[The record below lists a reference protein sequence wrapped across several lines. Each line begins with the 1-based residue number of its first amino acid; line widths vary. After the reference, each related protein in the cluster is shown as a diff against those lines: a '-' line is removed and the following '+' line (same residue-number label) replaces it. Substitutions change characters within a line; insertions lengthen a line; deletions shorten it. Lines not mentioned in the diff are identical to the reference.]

1 MERRDEAEEA
11 ERHLSAGVVEFPG
24 IVETDSA
31 SIKNPGNTGEWQAAS
46 SIGFASAQ
54 MPPRVRREQGL
65 KILAREE
72 NYIAARHKLPNSQ
85 TEWLWDCL
93 TPQAALAGISVS
105 AGALVSSR
113 GNPSP
118 FDSGPGGDFVCGFRA
133 LSADR
138 QKNGSTHLGATAVV
152 WSHLYTAA
160 CAANQASTPASVK
173 ATLLGR
179 RSETGRH

>member
-1 MERRDEAEEA
+1 
-11 ERHLSAGVVEFPG
+11 VEFPG

-54 MPPRVRREQGL
+54 MPPRARRGQGL

-93 TPQAALAGISVS
+93 TLQVAPAEISVS
-105 AGALVSSR
+105 AGAVVSSR
-113 GNPSP
+113 RGPSP
-118 FDSGPGGDFVCGFRA
+118 STLVEVRTSSAGPDPSTL
-133 LSADR
+133 LSAGRR
-138 QKNGSTHLGATAVV
+138 QDGSTRHGATAVIP
-152 WSHLYTAA
+152 SRLRTAA
-160 CAANQASTPASVK
+160 WAANQALTPAS
-173 ATLLGR
+173 ANMAH
-179 RSETGRH
+179 TGASVRKLAGTD

>member
-1 MERRDEAEEA
+1 
-11 ERHLSAGVVEFPG
+11 VEFPG

-54 MPPRVRREQGL
+54 MPPRARRGQGL

-93 TPQAALAGISVS
+93 TLQVAPAEIFCLCRC
-105 AGALVSSR
+105 SR
-113 GNPSP
+113 VFAQRSLS
-118 FDSGPGGDFVCGFRA
+118 FDSGRGEDFICGPGSLDF
-133 LSADR
+133 
-138 QKNGSTHLGATAVV
+138 T
-152 WSHLYTAA
+152 
-160 CAANQASTPASVK
+160 
-173 ATLLGR
+173 LGR
-179 RSETGRH
+179 PPARRLNPSRCDGSHSVPPSHSGLGGQSSLDPSKRKHGAHWGVGPKTGRH